1 MDGSVSREC
10 GNYVLFGGGV
20 RMAGAGTLTAGT
32 RMAGAGVLT
41 AGNSV
46 QSKNLCRGNSAEE
59 ESGILCL
66 CRQCRFDIMRA
77 MWAYWHQRFS
87 MFREK

>member
-1 MDGSVSREC
+1 
-10 GNYVLFGGGV
+10 
-20 RMAGAGTLTAGT
+20 MAGAGTLTAGT

-59 ESGILCL
+59 ESGIL
-66 CRQCRFDIMRA
+66 
-77 MWAYWHQRFS
+77 
-87 MFREK
+87 